1 MSQAETTLEAL
12 RKRIAEIESASS
24 DYCSA
29 SDSYTQETHRQ
40 TSQSIFKKHGDAL
53 STKRIDKDDRS
64 LEAAFQKIVRLVN
77 HAEQSS
83 KLLSK
88 RLVRDG
94 FDEAVAEAAIERA
107 CRCGM
112 IDDLRYAE
120 MLVHSRINQNKGL
133 ASIKREL
140 EDLGVDPD
148 AVEALCEYE
157 ETHDAQDEAE
167 RALLVLQRRP
177 PRAKNIRESAY
188 RKLVQKGFS
197 SSIASQVA
205 RKYVEELENC

>member
-12 RKRIAEIESASS
+12 RKRITEIESASS
-24 DYCSA
+24 DYRNA
-29 SDSYTQETHRQ
+29 PDSYTQETHRQ
-40 TSQSIFKKHGDAL
+40 TSQSIFKKHSDAS

-64 LEAAFQKIVRLVN
+64 PEAAFQKIVRLVN

-83 KLLSK
+83 NLLSK

-140 EDLGVDPD
+140 EDLGIDPD
-148 AVEALCEYE
+148 TVEALCEYE

-197 SSIASQVA
+197 STIASQVA